1 MSHPPAS
8 LRSIL
13 FFVACLS
20 LAACS
25 GERAADPAHAGHA
38 AETAAQADEV
48 AAPAP
53 GAARDT
59 ALPLRI
65 VSPWTRALPSS
76 APVAA
81 GFMVLRNGAG
91 GEERLLDVRTVWAE
105 RAEIHEMQAD
115 AEGVMRMRRMEA
127 GLSVP
132 GNQAV
137 SLRPGGYHLMF
148 FGPDTTRWQAGA
160 RVPVTLVFEHA
171 GEIEVEL
178 AVVVPG
184 EEPVMSDPAGQAHDH
199 AHDGHGDGEHDDH
212 GHH

>member
-1 MSHPPAS
+1 MSHAS
-8 LRSIL
+8 AFLRSIL
-13 FFVACLS
+13 ACLACLS

-25 GERAADPAHAGHA
+25 GERASDPAHAGHA
-38 AETAAQADEV
+38 VEASAQADEV

-65 VSPWTRALPSS
+65 VSPWTRALPPS

-81 GFMVLRNGAG
+81 GFMVLRNASD
-91 GEERLLDVRTVWAE
+91 GEERLLEVRTGWAE

-127 GLSVP
+127 GLPIP
-132 GNQAV
+132 GSQAV
-137 SLRPGGYHLMF
+137 SLRPGGHHLMF
-148 FGPDTTRWQAGA
+148 FGPDTARWQAGA
-160 RVPVTLVFEHA
+160 RVPVTLVFEQA
-171 GEIEVEL
+171 GEVQVEL
-178 AVVVPG
+178 DVVVPG
-184 EEPVMSDPAGQAHDH
+184 EEPVMSDPAGQEHEH